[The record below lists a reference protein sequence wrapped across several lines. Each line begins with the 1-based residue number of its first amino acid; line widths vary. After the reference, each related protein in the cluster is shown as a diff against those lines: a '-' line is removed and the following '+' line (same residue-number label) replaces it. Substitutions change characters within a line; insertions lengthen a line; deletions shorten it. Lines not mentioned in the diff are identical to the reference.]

1 MKQVTRAFHS
11 DGTIHICTDLVVA
24 ENMFLGMVVP
34 DLAGV
39 SSRMRNGQT
48 MAWAEDRDQV
58 IIWYASLRSTDPI
71 L

>member
-39 SSRMRNGQT
+39 SSRMRMVRLWLGQRT
-48 MAWAEDRDQV
+48 ET
-58 IIWYASLRSTDPI
+58 RS
-71 L
+71 